1 MPFKAPK
8 LSKEAIALVELWINL
23 GARIPASQTAA
34 AEGSKAA
41 APVAGGPAERQFI
54 EHVRPVLQAQCFTCH
69 GGKFKQAGLSLQTRE
84 TLLKGSD
91 NGAVVVPGKAD
102 ESLLVKKI
110 RHEHEPGMPFKR
122 DKLPEAVINQIVSW
136 VNAGVPYDRPLEL
149 TPAADQITSLHP
161 ESKHWA
167 FQPVKRPPLPKVK
180 NQAWVRNP
188 IDAFVAAKQEEKK
201 LVPLAAAE
209 KNVLLRRVYLDLIGL
224 PPTPAEIEAF
234 QADSSPDAYE
244 KVVDRL
250 LASPRYGERW
260 GRHWMDI
267 WRYSDWYGF
276 GSQVRNSQP
285 HMWQW
290 RDWIVESLNQDKG
303 YDRMVLEMLAGDEL
317 APLDLNTLRATG
329 YLARNWYLFNRNVWM
344 QETVEHVAAGF
355 LGVTLKCARCHD
367 HKYDPIAQEEYYKF
381 RAFFEPYDVRQ
392 ERVPGEPDVSKRGI
406 PRAFDAEPREA
417 TSKEPYVTAIYPETY
432 RFIRGDVNSPD
443 KDHPLAPAVPEA
455 LGNRRVEIQA
465 VTLPREAAFP
475 ALRTYVQEDVVKRA
489 KEDIDNAEAS
499 LAKAQATRE
508 TAQRRLASQPVAAPV
523 AISAAAPVATT
534 GSENASS
541 IDFAK
546 EVKPILER
554 NCLSCHKSTNPK
566 SGLALDTVES
576 ALEGGR
582 RNGPAV
588 IPKRGSESPL
598 ILYLQGKKKPQMP
611 FGSAPLP
618 EAQIALLQKWIDQL
632 PEEEPAVA
640 LRKAEAAMTLAEK
653 QLAVARAYLPAVEAR
668 IAADRAKL
676 SDPPDQQADTL
687 SKKAL
692 QAERQYQ
699 LLRAEEGLFKA
710 QQKLTEVLA
719 LPKPADEKAEK
730 DRDRKIAAARKD
742 VESAQTALAQPSKEF
757 TPIAEQYPKTSTGR
771 RLALARWMVNRDNP
785 LTARVAINHL
795 WMRHFGKPIVPTV
808 VNFGLNGKPPS
819 HPELLDWL
827 AAELMEKNWS
837 MKAIHRLMVTS
848 NTYRMRSSSPD
859 ANYASRT
866 RDPENVFL
874 WRMNSRR
881 MEAETVRDSLLS
893 VSGKLDT
900 TMGGPEIEE
909 TQAEQTYRR
918 SLYFHTTPDSQAT
931 FLKLFNAPDPTDC
944 YKREES
950 IVPQQA
956 LALANSG
963 LSRSQARL
971 VAKKISAE
979 SKGSLDN
986 TAFIRAAFENT
997 LGRLPSEK
1005 ELAESQ
1011 GFLRQEENQFRAA
1024 KSEGPDKAS
1033 PTNVVASE
1041 PGLRARE
1048 NLVHVLFNHNDFV
1061 TIR

>member
-1 MPFKAPK
+1 M
-8 LSKEAIALVELWINL
+8 
-23 GARIPASQTAA
+23 
-34 AEGSKAA
+34 
-41 APVAGGPAERQFI
+41 
-54 EHVRPVLQAQCFTCH
+54 
-69 GGKFKQAGLSLQTRE
+69 
-84 TLLKGSD
+84 
-91 NGAVVVPGKAD
+91 
-102 ESLLVKKI
+102 
-110 RHEHEPGMPFKR
+110 
-122 DKLPEAVINQIVSW
+122 
-136 VNAGVPYDRPLEL
+136 
-149 TPAADQITSLHP
+149 
-161 ESKHWA
+161 
-167 FQPVKRPPLPKVK
+167 
-180 NQAWVRNP
+180 
-188 IDAFVAAKQEEKK
+188 
-201 LVPLAAAE
+201 
-209 KNVLLRRVYLDLIGL
+209 
-224 PPTPAEIEAF
+224 
-234 QADSSPDAYE
+234 
-244 KVVDRL
+244 
-250 LASPRYGERW
+250 
-260 GRHWMDI
+260 
-267 WRYSDWYGF
+267 
-276 GSQVRNSQP
+276 
-285 HMWQW
+285 
-290 RDWIVESLNQDKG
+290 
-303 YDRMVLEMLAGDEL
+303 
-317 APLDLNTLRATG
+317 
-329 YLARNWYLFNRNVWM
+329 
-344 QETVEHVAAGF
+344 
-355 LGVTLKCARCHD
+355 
-367 HKYDPIAQEEYYKF
+367 
-381 RAFFEPYDVRQ
+381 
-392 ERVPGEPDVSKRGI
+392 
-406 PRAFDAEPREA
+406 
-417 TSKEPYVTAIYPETY
+417 
-432 RFIRGDVNSPD
+432 
-443 KDHPLAPAVPEA
+443 
-455 LGNRRVEIQA
+455 GNRRVEIQA

-475 ALRTYVQEDVVKRA
+475 ALRTYVQEDVVTRA
-489 KEDIDNAEAS
+489 KEDIDKAEAT

-508 TAQRRLASQPVAAPV
+508 AAQRRLSSQPVTAPV
-523 AISAAAPVATT
+523 AISAAAPAATT
-534 GSENASS
+534 GPENASS

-546 EVKPILER
+546 EIKPILEK
-554 NCLSCHKSTNPK
+554 NCLSCHKSTNAK
-566 SGLALDTVES
+566 SGLALDTLES

-588 IPKRGSESPL
+588 IPKHGSESPL

-611 FGSAPLP
+611 FGSAPLA
-618 EAQIALLQKWIDQL
+618 EAQIALLVKWIDQL

-640 LRKAEAAMTLAEK
+640 LLKAEGAMTLAEK
-653 QLAVARAYLPAVEAR
+653 QLAATRAYLPAVEAR
-668 IAADRAKL
+668 IAAQRAKL
-676 SDPPDQQADTL
+676 SDPPDQQADSL
-687 SKKAL
+687 AKKAL

-699 LLRAEEGLFKA
+699 LLKAEEGLFKA
-710 QQKLTEVLA
+710 QQKLTEVLS
-719 LPKPADEKAEK
+719 LSKPADEKAEK

-771 RLALARWMVNRDNP
+771 RLALARWMVNRENP

-848 NTYRMRSSSPD
+848 STYRMRSSSPD

-893 VSGKLDT
+893 VSGQLDT

-971 VAKKISAE
+971 LAKKISEA

-986 TAFIRAAFENT
+986 TEFIRAAFENT
-997 LGRLPSEK
+997 LGRLPTEK

-1011 GFLRQEENQFRAA
+1011 VFLKQEENHIRVANT
-1024 KSEGPDKAS
+1024 KGPDQAAS
-1033 PTNVVASE
+1033 AGGAQE
-1041 PGLRARE
+1041 PGLRARG